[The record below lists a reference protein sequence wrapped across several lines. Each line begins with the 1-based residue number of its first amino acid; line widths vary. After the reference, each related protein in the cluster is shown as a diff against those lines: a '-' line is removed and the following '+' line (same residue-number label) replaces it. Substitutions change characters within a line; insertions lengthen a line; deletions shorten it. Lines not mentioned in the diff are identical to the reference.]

1 MLWKKVRSSAML
13 AFPPL
18 PKLCP
23 QGESGQ
29 SEVEA
34 DVSPM
39 QPVDHVLTQLEVE
52 QMPRSW
58 AGQLFE
64 GGGEE
69 KEPVVEGEGGLT
81 LPPSTSAD
89 QLCQP
94 CRRGKVEPLST
105 GLDHQAKSLPIRAK
119 TKMGLC
125 RLSKLLHTR
134 RSRLQ
139 PHLQLV
145 PRQKNEKDGRPAT
158 AP

>member
-18 PKLCP
+18 PKFCP

-29 SEVEA
+29 SEVET

-69 KEPVVEGEGGLT
+69 KEPVVEGESS
-81 LPPSTSAD
+81 LPFPSTTTATD
-89 QLCQP
+89 ELCQP
-94 CRRGKVEPLST
+94 HGGGKVEPLAT
-105 GLDHQAKSLPIRAK
+105 GMYHQSKPVSIRAK
-119 TKMGLC
+119 AKMRLC
-125 RLSKLLHTR
+125 RLRKLLHTR
-134 RSRLQ
+134 
-139 PHLQLV
+139 
-145 PRQKNEKDGRPAT
+145 
-158 AP
+158 